1 MGRRKIV
8 IKQIPDVKLRHIT
21 FNKRKNGLFKK
32 AAELSM
38 LCNLNLLLVC
48 EDGLGNLIQYS
59 KNKITDI
66 SSFIAQCN
74 YTTIVDLTAED
85 YPDFSKINKK
95 KDKDNQ
101 DTESGVE
108 DDYSPP
114 QEEERNT
121 RTFQQMAAQHREAP
135 KTHITRN
142 LPGEANHIS
151 EDYST
156 RAQKLK
162 RGLNMVQSV
171 SEQPPSS
178 IVNESEITQKKNKNR
193 LNLRLKIPKPDTA
206 NEVYLFE
213 KKYSFLIFQY
223 SHQINNKHNNHK

>member
-85 YPDFSKINKK
+85 
-95 KDKDNQ
+95 
-101 DTESGVE
+101 V
-108 DDYSPP
+108 
-114 QEEERNT
+114 
-121 RTFQQMAAQHREAP
+121 
-135 KTHITRN
+135 
-142 LPGEANHIS
+142 
-151 EDYST
+151 
-156 RAQKLK
+156 
-162 RGLNMVQSV
+162 
-171 SEQPPSS
+171 
-178 IVNESEITQKKNKNR
+178 
-193 LNLRLKIPKPDTA
+193 
-206 NEVYLFE
+206 
-213 KKYSFLIFQY
+213 
-223 SHQINNKHNNHK
+223 